1 MTDEAASSR
10 QEVPRRFADEF
21 AALLRLGAPMVATQ
35 FFIMAMGFIDT
46 AMAGRYDSTHLA
58 GVALGGSILWPVF
71 MLTTGF
77 TMAITP
83 IVAQLRGSGSIG
95 DAGVQ
100 VRQGLWLGVA
110 ASALCILVVTNAAPV
125 FAFVQVDPAALE
137 VAQDY
142 LDATAWGLP
151 AVQIYI
157 VLRYTAEG
165 LGKTIPPM
173 LIAGLALPVNAALN
187 YVLIYGHFGAPEL
200 GGEGCGWAT
209 TAVWWVEVLLIFGL
223 LRRPY
228 FSATRLLERFD
239 RPNWQIQKSILK
251 IGVPIGLTIFLE
263 MAVFSVVGLSIA
275 SLGVV
280 ALAANSIAGNVN
292 WATYVLPSTLGAAAS
307 IRVGFYVG
315 ARDYGSARYVARTAF
330 ILSITYALFVSAAL
344 VLFRY
349 QIAGIYTQ
357 DAPVLELAASL
368 MIFIALYQIVD
379 DSLATMGGTLRGY
392 KDTRMPMV
400 YSLIGFWFLA
410 LPLGATLC
418 FGWLGQESMGVP
430 GYWLGMTA
438 GLTAVAILTGMRL
451 ISTSRNEERILAFSR
466 I

>member
-1 MTDEAASSR
+1 
-10 QEVPRRFADEF
+10 
-21 AALLRLGAPMVATQ
+21 MVATQ

-83 IVAQLRGSGSIG
+83 IVAQLRGAGTIGESG
-95 DAGVQ
+95 AQ
-100 VRQGLWLGVA
+100 VRQALWLGLA
-110 ASALCILVVTNAAPV
+110 ASGLCVLVVSYATPI
-125 FAFVQVDPAALE
+125 FSFFQVEPATLA
-137 VAQDY
+137 VARDY
-142 LDATAWGLP
+142 LHATAWGLP

-165 LGKTIPPM
+165 LGRTIPPM
-173 LIAGLALPVNAALN
+173 LIAGLALPVNAAFN

-209 TAVWWVEVLLIFGL
+209 TAVWWFELLLIIGL

-228 FSATRLLERFD
+228 FAATRLLERFD
-239 RPNWQIQKSILK
+239 WPDWQIQKSILK

-263 MAVFSVVGLSIA
+263 MAVFSVVGLTIA

-307 IRVGFYVG
+307 IRAGFYVG
-315 ARDYGSARYVARTAF
+315 ARDYQSAAFVARTAF
-330 ILSITYALFVSAAL
+330 IVSIIYAVIVSAAL
-344 VLFRY
+344 VLFRF
-349 QIAGIYTQ
+349 QIAAIYTR
-357 DAPVLELAASL
+357 DAAVLELAASL
-368 MIFIALYQIVD
+368 MIYIAIYQIVD
-379 DSLATMGGTLRGY
+379 DTLATMGGTLRGY

-400 YSLIGFWFLA
+400 YSLVGFWFLA
-410 LPLGATLC
+410 LPLGAALC
-418 FGWLGQESMGVP
+418 FGWFGLEPIGVP
-430 GYWLGMTA
+430 GYWLGMTL
-438 GLTAVAILTGMRL
+438 GLTVVAILTGIRL
-451 ISTSRNEERILAFSR
+451 ISTSRSPDRIERFASI
-466 I
+466 